1 MNDTVCRNAGEETGN
16 ASRHQ
21 QEREVGND
29 LYRLH
34 RRNCRKNLSY
44 VVEHGTDNA
53 DEPQVLFLQQ
63 LAEQCHA
70 EKTEDSAGEG
80 IEQRHRRT
88 GEYGT
93 QQDPQYQYRKGIS
106 RAVDHQHDQGNRRNA
121 PAN

>member
-16 ASRHQ
+16 AARHQ

-53 DEPQVLFLQQ
+53 DEPQVFFCSSLQS
-63 LAEQCHA
+63 
-70 EKTEDSAGEG
+70 SAMPRK
-80 IEQRHRRT
+80 QRIPPVR
-88 GEYGT
+88 E
-93 QQDPQYQYRKGIS
+93 
-106 RAVDHQHDQGNRRNA
+106 
-121 PAN
+121 

>member
-44 VVEHGTDNA
+44 VVEHGTGGTVSIFLE
-53 DEPQVLFLQQ
+53 EPKTKTALVTVGEFLGDTYA
-63 LAEQCHA
+63 LSKLYD
-70 EKTEDSAGEG
+70 KTFTHEF
-80 IEQRHRRT
+80 
-88 GEYGT
+88 
-93 QQDPQYQYRKGIS
+93 RKGTE
-106 RAVDHQHDQGNRRNA
+106 A
-121 PAN
+121 